1 MQSGS
6 GTEVIPS
13 VPDPEPQSQLSCGSA
28 NIKKLVKTYI
38 FFIALSFKLAIVYGL
53 MFSYLFFFLILMA
66 DFGQVY
72 KVSEPKRV
80 IETLELFPLN
90 SFGESESK
98 NLRVYANECR
108 DNMFSYTMREQMDHP
123 PLDLCL
129 SFM

>member
-1 MQSGS
+1 MNLLDVN
-6 GTEVIPS
+6 ELI
-13 VPDPEPQSQLSCGSA
+13 
-28 NIKKLVKTYI
+28 NI
-38 FFIALSFKLAIVYGL
+38 FFVFD
-53 MFSYLFFFLILMA
+53 FLA
-66 DFGQVY
+66 DFAQLY
-72 KVSEPKRV
+72 QVSEPKRM